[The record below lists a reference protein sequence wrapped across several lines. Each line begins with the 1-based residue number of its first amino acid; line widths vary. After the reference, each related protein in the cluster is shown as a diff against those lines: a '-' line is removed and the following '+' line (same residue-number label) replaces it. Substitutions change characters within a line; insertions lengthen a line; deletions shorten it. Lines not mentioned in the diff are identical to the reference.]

1 MLRLLLEVIKQ
12 YPFNANGASLTNIYI
27 QTLDMLT
34 ISAQDSYPYHIPNLI
49 SNDELYGSDPKF
61 IAEINVICSQ
71 IIELIL
77 IELKTLGDSQQLR
90 AQCSLSLELFLRVV
104 LNSNVS
110 VEKVQQ
116 LAINLWNLAMKNKTL
131 LDDKLPGKILMKI
144 EAYKGTTSNHDLR
157 HALEKV
163 TSKMKIKM

>member
-1 MLRLLLEVIKQ
+1 
-12 YPFNANGASLTNIYI
+12 
-27 QTLDMLT
+27 MLT

-71 IIELIL
+71 IVELIL
-77 IELKTLGDSQQLR
+77 VELKALGDTQQLR
-90 AQCSLSLELFLRVV
+90 AQSALSLDLFLRVV

-131 LDDKLPGKILMKI
+131 VDDKLPGKILMKI
-144 EAYKGTTSNHDLR
+144 ESYKGTALNHDLR

-163 TSKMKIKM
+163 TSKMKMKM